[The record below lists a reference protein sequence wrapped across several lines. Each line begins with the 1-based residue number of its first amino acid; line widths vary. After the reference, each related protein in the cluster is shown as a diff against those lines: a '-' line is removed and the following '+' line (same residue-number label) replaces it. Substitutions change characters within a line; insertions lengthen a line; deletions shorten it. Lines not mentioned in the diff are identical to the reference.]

1 MKKLT
6 LVCTMLGA
14 LGVSNSAQAAQGF
27 YDSYGYQVPSKYRPA
42 PPAAPKPT
50 LFGFKPAK
58 KKLLQAQKE
67 SDYEPVEAPKKKKR
81 ISDGEGQ
88 LAGGSRP
95 SVAPMAPQKARV
107 STGYGAGQI
116 VIDQSAKKL
125 YYTLSSTQ
133 AYVYPV
139 AVGKQ
144 GFKWT
149 GTQKI
154 SREVDWPDWKPP
166 AEMRERKPNLPEHMA
181 GGIRNPL
188 GAKALYLGNSLYR
201 IHGTNDPKSIGTD
214 ASSGCI
220 RMFNGH
226 VVHLASVAG
235 VGTTVHVVS
244 RLSKKVAAAD

>member
-1 MKKLT
+1 MKKLL
-6 LVCTMLGA
+6 LVCTA
-14 LGVSNSAQAAQGF
+14 LTLAGGTAQAAQGY
-27 YDSYGYQVPSKYRPA
+27 YDAYGYHPASESRAAATKPSSI
-42 PPAAPKPT
+42 AAKTPK
-50 LFGFKPAK
+50 AAANAQ
-58 KKLLQAQKE
+58 QAE
-67 SDYEPVEAPKKKKR
+67 DEDAAPKKKKN
-81 ISDGEGQ
+81 
-88 LAGGSRP
+88 AGGGDVSGGARP
-95 SVAPMAPQKARV
+95 SVAAVSPPKVHV

-125 YYTLSSTQ
+125 YYTISSSQ

-166 AEMRERKPNLPEHMA
+166 EEMRERKPSLPEYMT
-181 GGIRNPL
+181 GGVKNPL

-220 RMFNGH
+220 RMHNGH

-244 RLSKKVAAAD
+244 KLSKKVAGAN

>member
-1 MKKLT
+1 MKKIS
-6 LVCTMLGA
+6 LVCATVA
-14 LGVSNSAQAAQGF
+14 LLAAGGPAQAAKGY
-27 YDSYGYQVPSKYRPA
+27 YDAYGYHAGSESAAVA
-42 PPAAPKPT
+42 PAPKP
-50 LFGFKPAK
+50 LFAAKPSKAK
-58 KKLLQAQKE
+58 AKLQIEQADEQD
-67 SDYEPVEAPKKKKR
+67 SAPKKKKNA
-81 ISDGEGQ
+81 SNDEGGGEVS
-88 LAGGSRP
+88 GGARP
-95 SVAPMAPQKARV
+95 SIAAQAPSKVHV

-125 YYTLSSTQ
+125 YYTISSTQ

-149 GTQKI
+149 GTEKI
-154 SREVDWPDWKPP
+154 SREVDWPDWNPP
-166 AEMRERKPNLPEHMA
+166 EEMRERKPNLPERMT
-181 GGIRNPL
+181 GGIKNPL

-220 RMFNGH
+220 RMYNGH
-226 VVHLASVAG
+226 VVHLANVAG

-244 RLSKKVAAAD
+244 KLSKKVADAD

>member
-1 MKKLT
+1 MKKIS
-6 LVCTMLGA
+6 LVCATIA
-14 LGVSNSAQAAQGF
+14 LLAAGGSAQAAGY
-27 YDSYGYQVPSKYRPA
+27 YDAYGYHTGSESQAAA
-42 PPAAPKPT
+42 PAPKP
-50 LFGFKPAK
+50 LFAAKPSKGKFKIQ
-58 KKLLQAQKE
+58 QADDEK
-67 SDYEPVEAPKKKKR
+67 PAPKKKK
-81 ISDGEGQ
+81 SASNDDG
-88 LAGGSRP
+88 GGEVSGGARP
-95 SVAPMAPQKARV
+95 SIAPQAPSKVHV

-125 YYTLSSTQ
+125 YYTISSTQ

-149 GTQKI
+149 GTEKI
-154 SREVDWPDWKPP
+154 SREVDWPDWNPP
-166 AEMRERKPNLPEHMA
+166 EEMRERKPNLPERMT
-181 GGIRNPL
+181 GGVKNPL

-220 RMFNGH
+220 RMYNGH
-226 VVHLASVAG
+226 VVHLANVAG

-244 RLSKKVAAAD
+244 KLSKKVADAD